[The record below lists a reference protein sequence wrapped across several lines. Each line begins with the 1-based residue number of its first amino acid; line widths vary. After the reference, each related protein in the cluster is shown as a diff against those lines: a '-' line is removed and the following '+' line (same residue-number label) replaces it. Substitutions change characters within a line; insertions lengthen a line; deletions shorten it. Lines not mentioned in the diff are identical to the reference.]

1 VWRVGNGEKINI
13 WQDPWIPSSPNGK
26 IITPRGA
33 AVYTKVSDLIDP
45 ITEQWDSEILEA
57 LLSPVD
63 VHRILQIP
71 LHNRGFEDFIAW
83 RFTKHGKYTV
93 RSGYHVQWRHR
104 FGASAGQLALPGSS
118 ALNPVWKSVWKLK
131 IPSKIKIFFWRA
143 LHGILPLKCIMANR
157 HVGTSSECPICHQ
170 GPEDILHLL
179 FQCSAARE
187 VWVALGIHSM
197 IDEAI
202 MVDRSG
208 SAVLEEILCRNPT
221 LMPGF
226 NDIGLKEVVVITSWY
241 IWWVRRR
248 RTRNEDVAPI
258 FKRKMSILAIASN
271 SAKAMTSCRP
281 STDVR
286 WSKPLPRQVKVNVD
300 ASFFEDSRSGAV
312 GAVLRDYQGQFIA
325 ASCKFIP
332 HVNSAMMAEAMTM
345 KEGLNLAIS
354 KGCNSVIAEG
364 DSMETI
370 QACSGSD
377 VWWTEPAAI
386 YADCVD
392 LATQIGQVSF
402 IHCQREANMCAHVI
416 ARESFNSRSSC
427 T

>member
-1 VWRVGNGEKINI
+1 
-13 WQDPWIPSSPNGK
+13 
-26 IITPRGA
+26 
-33 AVYTKVSDLIDP
+33 
-45 ITEQWDSEILEA
+45 
-57 LLSPVD
+57 
-63 VHRILQIP
+63 
-71 LHNRGFEDFIAW
+71 
-83 RFTKHGKYTV
+83 
-93 RSGYHVQWRHR
+93 
-104 FGASAGQLALPGSS
+104 
-118 ALNPVWKSVWKLK
+118 
-131 IPSKIKIFFWRA
+131 
-143 LHGILPLKCIMANR
+143 M
-157 HVGTSSECPICHQ
+157 
-170 GPEDILHLL
+170 
-179 FQCSAARE
+179 
-187 VWVALGIHSM
+187 
-197 IDEAI
+197 
-202 MVDRSG
+202 
-208 SAVLEEILCRNPT
+208 
-221 LMPGF
+221 
-226 NDIGLKEVVVITSWY
+226 KEVVVITSWY

-271 SAKAMTSCRP
+271 SAKAMTSYRP
-281 STDVR
+281 TTDDR

-332 HVNSAMMAEAMTM
+332 HLTSAMMVEAMAM
-345 KEGLNLAIS
+345 KEGLNLAIG

-427 T
+427 IWDDDPPRFLVSYLTNDVTVL